1 MIYILPLGRLPRWL
15 SGKGYTANAGDA
27 EMRVQSLGQEDLLE
41 QKMATHSS
49 IVAWNIPW
57 TEEPDSASS
66 WGCKESDTAEHRG
79 AHTHTTPRLS
89 ECQNT
94 LLCLK
99 HLQEARFNLLTS
111 GFVLLLQFHYF
122 ILCFCGW
129 DYTTADNN
137 PFLING
143 YFFWLY

>member
-1 MIYILPLGRLPRWL
+1 
-15 SGKGYTANAGDA
+15 
-27 EMRVQSLGQEDLLE
+27 MRVQSLGQEDLLE

-57 TEEPDSASS
+57 TEEPGGSSS
-66 WGCKESDTAEHRG
+66 WACKESDTTEHRG
-79 AHTHTTPRLS
+79 THTHTHTHTHITPRLS
-89 ECQNT
+89 ERQNT

-99 HLQEARFNLLTS
+99 HLQEAQFN
-111 GFVLLLQFHYF
+111 
-122 ILCFCGW
+122 LCFCAW
-129 DYTTADNN
+129 DYITADNN